1 MPRNRRSE
9 RAMAKKRILRR
20 GLYFLVGILVGAPLM
35 LVGFATDAHARHHH
49 GTHAVHFVPPGTTAP
64 MLKRDAANGP
74 RPPHDRGAPRT
85 VGAPPNTLIGTGAGK
100 GGKQPS
106 GDSTG
111 TGAPAKD
118 ANAPDFHTKDIEPI
132 DTRITLQPRL
142 HGAGPGT
149 VRQAKSKIGP
159 VGSRHPYTPH
169 AFTPGKAAHIT
180 RNAIGL
186 SIAPRSV
193 APTHNAGLVRSPTGA
208 VPGGND
214 GVAKPNPSLDHFP
227 SPSGFSGN
235 RDRRSSPG
243 DQWKRFRPPWLCP
256 SHARW
261 TSQERCH
268 WYQRINDPPETLS
281 FG

>member
-1 MPRNRRSE
+1 
-9 RAMAKKRILRR
+9 MAKKRILRR

-106 GDSTG
+106 GDSTETG

-118 ANAPDFHTKDIEPI
+118 ANAPDFHTKDLEPI
-132 DTRITLQPRL
+132 DTRITVQPRL
-142 HGAGPGT
+142 HGAEPGT

-186 SIAPRSV
+186 QIAPRSV
-193 APTHNAGLVRSPTGA
+193 APTHNAGLVRSPTDA
-208 VPGGND
+208 APGFAPNGND
-214 GVAKPNPSLDHFP
+214 GVAKSNSSLDHFAVP
-227 SPSGFSGN
+227 HPNPVVIGTGASRPAINGNGFV
-235 RDRRSSPG
+235 RRGFVPATLGGPAKNVVIGIDGSTI
-243 DQWKRFRPPWLCP
+243 RPK
-256 SHARW
+256 H
-261 TSQERCH
+261 
-268 WYQRINDPPETLS
+268 
-281 FG
+281 